1 MHEAVVSDAFFDLD
15 FWRSLITT
23 LVGVG
28 GAILIVYLVR
38 WLNARAR
45 ETERTRQK
53 GQLKK
58 ALRSNV
64 ERNLQLLTGEEPDE
78 EPSPAEQAHEGL
90 LPTMEKNLRLAKT
103 HREEGTPI
111 PASYIYFEYFNT
123 ELLDATA
130 ARKYELGLGDGLS
143 ARLDEFHD
151 RLANLN
157 RLLLIRLER
166 EYVMHRDQ
174 AERMNQDTMI
184 DYELRRVASEAV
196 TLVRGEGPG
205 KGLIEELSAAD

>member
-1 MHEAVVSDAFFDLD
+1 M
-15 FWRSLITT
+15 
-23 LVGVG
+23 
-28 GAILIVYLVR
+28 
-38 WLNARAR
+38 
-45 ETERTRQK
+45 
-53 GQLKK
+53 
-58 ALRSNV
+58 
-64 ERNLQLLTGEEPDE
+64 
-78 EPSPAEQAHEGL
+78 
-90 LPTMEKNLRLAKT
+90 
-103 HREEGTPI
+103 
-111 PASYIYFEYFNT
+111 
-123 ELLDATA
+123 
-130 ARKYELGLGDGLS
+130 GLGDGLR